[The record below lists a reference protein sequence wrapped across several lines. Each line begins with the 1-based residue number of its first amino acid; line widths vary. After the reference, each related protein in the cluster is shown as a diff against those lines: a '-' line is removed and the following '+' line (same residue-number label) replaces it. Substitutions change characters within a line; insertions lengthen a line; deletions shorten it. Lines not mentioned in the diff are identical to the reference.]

1 MSTSTT
7 TSRQPRS
14 EATPDAGQYDQY
26 IEDQLDRTRFHVKL
40 IDLTSSLMVLVAAV
54 LSILLVLAIIDHWIV
69 SFPTWVRWLAMVGLL
84 AGVAWYVARVVLP
97 LVFGKI
103 SSVYAARTIEQ
114 SEPSLKN
121 SLINFLMFRSDRAG
135 LRASIYQAIRHQAA
149 ADLSHVQVDTAV
161 DRGGLIKIGYVLAG
175 VLALFAAYTI
185 LSPKST
191 FQSASRVIAPWADT
205 APPSRV
211 RIEKIQPGNKE
222 VYHGEPVTVSA
233 DCYDVRV
240 DEPVTLFYS
249 TLDGRVSGESV
260 AMQPGEVGLRYRG
273 VLSPSG
279 EGIQQDLVYWIEA
292 GDARSPAY
300 RLTVLPAPT
309 ILVERIEYDYPAYT
323 RLPKK
328 IVERQGDIKG
338 LEGTRVTVH
347 ASANV
352 PIGSAEI
359 EFDPDDAMSDDAAQ
373 AGERSTVDS
382 SSSEPDRL
390 ALDFDGKQ
398 AWGSFTLELDGTR
411 TRPERSFYR
420 IRFSTEEGQRS
431 RNPVLHRIE
440 VTRDLSPE
448 IEILTPTRDRIEVP
462 EDGQQKVELRGVDPD
477 YGLSRMTLRAVAGG
491 HDVTTATLLDDPAGQ
506 TGQVVVGHEFKPSDH
521 GLRAGDAVVYWAIA
535 EDNRTSPA
543 SRDPE
548 PNTAKTRTYHMLI
561 VPSEKKQGGD
571 GATADPENP
580 VSDPSSPPS
589 HPDEPTSPDVET
601 PENGSTEPP
610 DGEGQKGDQ
619 DAEQGDGEGRRD
631 SSDSSDSESGDTGQE
646 SGGEGSGTESNDQ
659 SGSGTGASE
668 GGQKTGGSGTTG
680 ESASDG
686 ATGEGGQGSSGESTG
701 GTPSGQSGDTSSGQQ
716 GTGGEPGS
724 EQQTGMSE
732 SGADP
737 TGEGGY
743 RQEPLHDG
751 EAFERALEHMRQQQG
766 GEPSDA
772 NSSGQAS
779 GDPKP
784 GDEPSGSKSAEG
796 KDGGGGPQQPPQEGD
811 ADGSA
816 GAGQEQSGSPKPQG
830 GQESESSG
838 GAEQQD
844 GTGAPKD
851 GQQQQEGSQD
861 AGQRKEES
869 SGSGGKPKGG
879 AKPNPGKKPSG
890 GGAGK
895 PKDSGQGDDGKSGAG
910 QKSQDESGSPG
921 AQQENRDQQKKE
933 GSQSGKPKP
942 GSGSQSPSHSKRQ
955 SDSSGGQE
963 GDRSGGGK
971 EGGGQGAKQ
980 QGNDSAG
987 SNSPGDEG
995 QGKSSE
1001 SGAGEESNREGG
1013 RAPSEGETGTPGAQ
1027 KGPGSATDPSPGGEG
1042 EGGTADGSDNTEST
1056 ETISGKPATGATD
1069 ERGQGIPMGGGKPS
1083 STELRDFDLTG
1094 EVPPGEKPN
1103 LEYARKAANLVL
1115 EHLKDQQDN
1124 PDQELLD
1131 KLGWTEEQM
1140 QEFIARWESMKGAA
1154 EEDEVGERELDEAL
1168 RSLGLRPRRGTTR
1181 SVDSVDDQTRGLR
1194 DLGGQSSPPPGIQ
1207 EQFNAYKKGTARI
1220 RRD

>member
-7 TSRQPRS
+7 TPQQPRA
-14 EATPDAGQYDQY
+14 EATPEAGQYDQY

-54 LSILLVLAIIDHWIV
+54 VSILLVLAIIDHWIV
-69 SFPTWVRWLAMVGLL
+69 SFPTWARWLAMVSLL
-84 AGVAWYVARVVLP
+84 AGVAWYVARVVVP
-97 LVFGKI
+97 LVFGRI

-135 LRASIYQAIRHQAA
+135 LRTSIYQAIRHQAA
-149 ADLSHVQVDTAV
+149 SDLSHLQVDTAV

-191 FQSASRVIAPWADT
+191 FQSANRVIAPWADT
-205 APPSRV
+205 AAPSRV
-211 RIEKIQPGNKE
+211 RIEEVRPGNKE

-233 DCYDVRV
+233 DCYDVRP

-249 TLDGRVSGESV
+249 TLDDRLTGESM
-260 AMQPGEVGLRYRG
+260 AMQPGEAGLRYRG
-273 VLSPSG
+273 LLSPDD

-323 RLPKK
+323 RPPKK
-328 IVERQGDIKG
+328 KPVERKGDIEG

-359 EFDPDDAMSDDAAQ
+359 EFDPHDAMADDTAS
-373 AGERSTVDS
+373 AGEPSKVAP

-398 AWGSFTLELDGTR
+398 AWGSFVLELDGTR
-411 TRPERSFYR
+411 MRPKRSFYR
-420 IRFSTEEGQRS
+420 IRFSTEEGQRN
-431 RNPVLHRIE
+431 RNPVLHRIK

-462 EDGQQKVELRGVDPD
+462 EDGHQKIELRGVDPD

-491 HDVTTATLLDDPAGQ
+491 HDVTTATLLDDSAGQ
-506 TGQVVVGHEFKPSDH
+506 TGQVVVGYEFKPSDH
-521 GLRAGDAVVYWAIA
+521 GLRAGDAVAYWAIA

-543 SRDPE
+543 SGDPE

-561 VPSEKKQGGD
+561 VPSEKKQGPD
-571 GATADPENP
+571 SAMADQEDPLP
-580 VSDPSSPPS
+580 DPSSPPS
-589 HPDEPTSPDVET
+589 HPQEPMSPDAEIL
-601 PENGSTEPP
+601 EDGSTERP
-610 DGEGQKGDQ
+610 DGEGQEGDQ
-619 DAEQGDGEGRRD
+619 DASQGGGEGEQA
-631 SSDSSDSESGDTGQE
+631 SSDSSDSESGETGQE
-646 SGGEGSGTESNDQ
+646 GSGGEGSGTESKDE
-659 SGSGTGASE
+659 SGSGTGSSE
-668 GGQKTGGSGTTG
+668 GGQNTGGSGATG
-680 ESASDG
+680 GSPSEG
-686 ATGEGGQGSSGESTG
+686 ATGEGGEGSSG

-732 SGADP
+732 SSADP

-772 NSSGQAS
+772 SSSGQAS

-784 GDEPSGSKSAEG
+784 GDEPSGSQSPEG
-796 KDGGGGPQQPPQEGD
+796 EDGGEGQKQPPQDG
-811 ADGSA
+811 ATGGSA
-816 GAGQEQSGSPKPQG
+816 GAGQEKDGTPKPQS

-838 GAEQQD
+838 GTQQQN
-844 GTGAPKD
+844 GTGPPKD
-851 GQQQQEGSQD
+851 GQQQQEGNQGT
-861 AGQRKEES
+861 GQRKEGA

-879 AKPNPGKKPSG
+879 AKPSPGKKPTSG
-890 GGAGK
+890 GSGK
-895 PKDSGQGDDGKSGAG
+895 PKDSGQGDDSKSGTG

-933 GSQSGKPKP
+933 GSQSGNPKP
-942 GSGSQSPSHSKRQ
+942 GSESQSPSHSKRQ

-980 QGNDSAG
+980 QGNDSSG
-987 SNSPGDEG
+987 NNSPGDEG
-995 QGKSSE
+995 KGMSSE
-1001 SGAGEESNREGG
+1001 SGAGEESNREGD
-1013 RAPSEGETGTPGAQ
+1013 RAPSDGETGTPGAQ
-1027 KGPGSATDPSPGGEG
+1027 KGHGSATDPLPGGER
-1042 EGGTADGSDNTEST
+1042 EGGTAGGPDNTEST

-1069 ERGQGIPMGGGKPS
+1069 EQGQGIPLGGGKPS
-1083 STELRDFDLTG
+1083 SAELRDFDLTG

-1115 EHLKDQQDN
+1115 ENLKDQQDN

-1140 QEFIARWESMKGAA
+1140 QEFIARWESMKRAA
-1154 EEDEVGERELDEAL
+1154 AEDEVGKRELDEAL

-1181 SVDSVDDQTRGLR
+1181 SVDSVDDQSRGLR
-1194 DLGGQSSPPPGIQ
+1194 DLGGQSGPPPSIQ

-1220 RRD
+1220 GSD